1 MIALVNVV
9 LNRTV
14 VDLIYCQQQQ
24 SYSGLIHP
32 ADDHTQPSYK
42 VV

>member
-14 VDLIYCQQQQ
+14 VDLSHCQQQQ
-24 SYSGLIHP
+24 SYSGLIHL
-32 ADDHTQPSYK
+32 DDHTQPSCK

>member
-1 MIALVNVV
+1 MIILVNV
-9 LNRTV
+9 NRTV
-14 VDLIYCQQQQ
+14 VDLSHCQQQQ

-32 ADDHTQPSYK
+32 DDDTQLSYK

>member
-14 VDLIYCQQQQ
+14 VDLSHCQQQQ

-32 ADDHTQPSYK
+32 DDHTQLLYK

>member
-1 MIALVNVV
+1 MIVLVNVV

-14 VDLIYCQQQQ
+14 VDLSHCQQQQ

-32 ADDHTQPSYK
+32 DDHTQPAYK

>member
-1 MIALVNVV
+1 MIAVVNVV

-14 VDLIYCQQQQ
+14 VDLSHCQQQQ

>member
-9 LNRTV
+9 LNWTV
-14 VDLIYCQQQQ
+14 VDLSHCQKQQ

-32 ADDHTQPSYK
+32 DESYSTF
-42 VV
+42 V

>member
-1 MIALVNVV
+1 MIPLVNVV
-9 LNRTV
+9 LDWTV
-14 VDLIYCQQQQ
+14 VDLSHCQQQQ

-32 ADDHTQPSYK
+32 DDHTQPSYK